1 MTLHETTEENENGIN
16 NNKNGLKMFGFFIAI
31 LILWVAEE
39 NLLLIYVDI
48 FQDIDFWFF
57 ELIFISLIFPKH
69 FFFKI
74 YSHQY

>member
-1 MTLHETTEENENGIN
+1 
-16 NNKNGLKMFGFFIAI
+16 MFGFFIAI